1 MRQHISV
8 DVKLIEQEEDSR
20 KGIAS
25 TAYGP
30 GKHADEGF
38 EANVQAGVGSA
49 RSRSKEKVDESGV
62 EKASIPERMTG
73 GHVLF

>member
-1 MRQHISV
+1 MKERPEVRQHTSV

-20 KGIAS
+20 KEVAS

-38 EANVQAGVGSA
+38 EVNVQAGVGS
-49 RSRSKEKVDESGV
+49 SRFEV
-62 EKASIPERMTG
+62 
-73 GHVLF
+73 